1 MAPWTTPTS
10 ATSRHVP
17 QISPNQQ
24 SGDHPF
30 LSRPERAVAARP
42 KCEGDNTPSV
52 SMHEFLLLYFLG
64 KTKKNAVFIAEQCDI
79 CCLTWLKKSGQSG
92 PGSAARQAAALAE
105 EGVDV
110 HVDSMGEYAVELGRF
125 GWFPDRL
132 PREELGD
139 ASDEE
144 AEEAGGSR
152 E

>member
-1 MAPWTTPTS
+1 MRGGSYPIGKHAL
-10 ATSRHVP
+10 
-17 QISPNQQ
+17 I
-24 SGDHPF
+24 F
-30 LSRPERAVAARP
+30 LA
-42 KCEGDNTPSV
+42 
-52 SMHEFLLLYFLG
+52 LLLG
-64 KTKKNAVFIAEQCDI
+64 IFIAKQCDI

-139 ASDEE
+139 ASDGE

-152 E
+152 EQT

>member
-1 MAPWTTPTS
+1 MAPWTAPTS

-24 SGDHPF
+24 PGDHPF

-42 KCEGDNTPSV
+42 KCEGDHTPS
-52 SMHEFLLLYFLG
+52 
-64 KTKKNAVFIAEQCDI
+64 
-79 CCLTWLKKSGQSG
+79 SGQSG

-139 ASDEE
+139 ASDGE

-152 E
+152 EQT